1 MQNEPEGTGLDAPIV
16 GVSVFRD
23 GARVQRSGTVSVAPG
38 LRTVVIG
45 GLPAGV
51 DPASVRVAARGADLA
66 LLNVE
71 VHRRHRADPLREQT
85 ARLRS
90 EVERGRDA
98 VQALD
103 DEDAAEQA
111 RLDFLGHLSGAAAD
125 ALARAVGFGRTG
137 HDALTAMAGHLS
149 DDTAGALGRRRD
161 IAARQRAARRE
172 LEAAEQSLAE
182 AEQRGGRAVTFCEV
196 ATTLEAG
203 AATRPGGR
211 CTT

>member
-1 MQNEPEGTGLDAPIV
+1 MLNEPEGTRLDGTGQDGTGIDAPIV
-16 GVSVFRD
+16 AVTVFRD
-23 GARVQRSGTVSVAPG
+23 GARVQRSGTVSVEPG

-45 GLPAGV
+45 GLPASV

-71 VHRRHRADPLREQT
+71 VHRRHRADPLRKQT

-90 EVERGRDA
+90 EVERCRDA

-111 RLDFLGHLSGAAAD
+111 RLDFLASLSGAAAD
-125 ALARAVGFGRTG
+125 ALARAVGFGRAG
-137 HDALTAMAGHLS
+137 HDELTAMAGHLS
-149 DDTAGALGRRRD
+149 ADTAGALGHRRD

-172 LEAAEQSLAE
+172 LEAA
-182 AEQRGGRAVTFCEV
+182 
-196 ATTLEAG
+196 
-203 AATRPGGR
+203 
-211 CTT
+211 

>member
-1 MQNEPEGTGLDAPIV
+1 MAEGTGLDGSGLDGSGLDGSGLDGSGLDAPIV
-16 GVSVFRD
+16 AVTVFRD
-23 GARVQRSGTVSVAPG
+23 GARVQRSGTVSVTPG

-125 ALARAVGFGRTG
+125 ARARAVGFGRTG
-137 HDALTAMAGHLS
+137 HDELTAMAGHLS

-161 IAARQRAARRE
+161 IAARKRAARRE
-172 LEAAEQSLAE
+172 L
-182 AEQRGGRAVTFCEV
+182 
-196 ATTLEAG
+196 
-203 AATRPGGR
+203 
-211 CTT
+211 